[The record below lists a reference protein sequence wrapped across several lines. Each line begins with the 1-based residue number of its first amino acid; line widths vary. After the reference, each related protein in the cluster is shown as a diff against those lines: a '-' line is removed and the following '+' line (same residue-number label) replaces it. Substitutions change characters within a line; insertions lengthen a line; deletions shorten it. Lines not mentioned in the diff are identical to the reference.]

1 MNKYMKEC
9 IEISKKGVQNNE
21 GGPFGACIVDKNNNI
36 ISISNNTVLKD
47 NDPTAHAEI
56 NAIRMACKKIN
67 SYDLSDFVLYTNCEP
82 CPMCLSAI
90 IWANIKTVYYGCNK
104 KDADNIGFRDEKIY
118 KYLKNKDIK
127 ILNLNN
133 IDRSECLDS
142 FMKYNKTTY

>member
-47 NDPTAHAEI
+47 NDPTAHAEV

>member
-9 IEISKKGVQNNE
+9 IEISKKGVQNDE

-47 NDPTAHAEI
+47 NDPTAHAEV

-67 SYDLSDFVLYTNCEP
+67 SYDLSDYILYTNCEP

-118 KYLKNKDIK
+118 EYLKNKDIK

-142 FMKYNKTTY
+142 FMEYNKTTY

>member
-1 MNKYMKEC
+1 MNKFMKEC
-9 IEISKKGVQNNE
+9 IEISKKGVQSNE
-21 GGPFGACIVDKNNNI
+21 GGPFGACIVDENNNI
-36 ISISNNTVLKD
+36 ISIANNTVLKD
-47 NDPTAHAEI
+47 NDPTAHAEV

-104 KDADNIGFRDEKIY
+104 NDADNIGFRDQKIY
-118 KYLKNKDIK
+118 EYFKNKDIK

-133 IDRSECLDS
+133 IDRLECLNS